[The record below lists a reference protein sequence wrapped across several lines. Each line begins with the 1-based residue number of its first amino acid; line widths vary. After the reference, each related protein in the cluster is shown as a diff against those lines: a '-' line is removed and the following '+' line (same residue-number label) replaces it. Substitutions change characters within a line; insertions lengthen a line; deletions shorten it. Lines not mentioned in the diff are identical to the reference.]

1 MMSTDAF
8 FFPLK
13 FWSRGLTCL
22 PCHNCIVF
30 YLQIGII
37 SGLDP
42 AGPAFSN
49 TDPAVLLDSTDA
61 KYVDIIH
68 TDTVKFGISQESRH
82 IDFFPNGGYTQPGCD
97 LNLFGKLSPFR
108 SD

>member
-1 MMSTDAF
+1 M
-8 FFPLK
+8 
-13 FWSRGLTCL
+13 FWSKGLTRL
-22 PCHNCIVF
+22 PCHNCIVY

-49 TDPAVLLDSTDA
+49 TDPAVRLDPTDA
-61 KYVDIIH
+61 KYVDIVH
-68 TDTVKFGISQESRH
+68 TDTVKS
-82 IDFFPNGGYTQPGCD
+82 NGGYTQPGCD
-97 LNLFGKLSPFR
+97 LSLFGKLSPVH